1 MIIHYSSP
9 RKWISHS
16 QFASSQQAE
25 NTEEKGLNNI
35 ISRLSRLLSGKESTC
50 QCRKCKRLRFDPWV
64 RQIPWRRKWQ
74 PTPVSLPGKFHG
86 QRSLVGYSPWG
97 CKESEMTKHAHKY
110 IMYRYMALRHV
121 VSSLTRDGNCTP
133 CIGRQSLNPWST
145 REILEFLLVAAKNT
159 LMSG

>member
-64 RQIPWRRKWQ
+64 RQIPWRKKWQ

-97 CKESEMTKHAHKY
+97 CKELEMTKHAHKY
-110 IMYRYMALRHV
+110 ICLGIWPWGMWYLAWPGMETVPLALEGKV
-121 VSSLTRDGNCTP
+121 LIPEAPGK
-133 CIGRQSLNPWST
+133 SLN
-145 REILEFLLVAAKNT
+145 FF
-159 LMSG
+159 